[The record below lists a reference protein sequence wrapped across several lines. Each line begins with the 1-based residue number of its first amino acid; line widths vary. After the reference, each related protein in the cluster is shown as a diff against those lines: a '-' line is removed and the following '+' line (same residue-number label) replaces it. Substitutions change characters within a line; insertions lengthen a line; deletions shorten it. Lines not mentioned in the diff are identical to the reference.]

1 MITVSTMFYAGFVKR
16 IGEVET
22 RRGQEIRTSE
32 DQDEGHQGIR
42 GSGHKGIRR

>member
-32 DQDEGHQGIR
+32 DQDIR
-42 GSGHKGIRR
+42 ELRNQQNRRRVI